1 MTFSEP
7 WFCFQTLLLLWVLQN
22 WQLGFFHLLIIC
34 RDFAD
39 GSVLKNLPA
48 NAGDT
53 RDAGSIS
60 EWGRCPGGRHG
71 NPLHYSCLGDPMDR
85 GAWQATV
92 HGVTQ
97 ESDRTELAKQQQ
109 QSLQQ
114 SFVQSLSQLQLF
126 LVSCSFFVFCCWRR
140 GLSVH
145 RHCSTVAKAPRS
157 QPVSETQSA

>member
-7 WFCFQTLLLLWVLQN
+7 WFCFQTLLLLWALQN
-22 WQLGFFHLLIIC
+22 WKLGFFHLFIIC
-34 RDFAD
+34 QDFAD
-39 GSVLKNLPA
+39 SSVLKNLPA

-53 RDAGSIS
+53 GDAGEIS
-60 EWGRCPGGRHG
+60 KWGRCPRGSYG
-71 NPLHYSCLGDPMDR
+71 NPLHYSCLGNPMHR

-109 QSLQQ
+109 SLQQ

-126 LVSCSFFVFCCWRR
+126 LVSYSFFVFCCWRR
-140 GLSVH
+140 GLSTH
-145 RHCSTVAKAPRS
+145 KYCSTVAKAPRS